1 MHQMEV
7 DLEGEVKEREALT
20 KQLRKTEKS
29 LSETTALMTES
40 QESEESL
47 KGHVSDVYLSLLYC
61 CLIDRIKDQFKAQ
74 LLFFSLLYHRQQYYK
89 DQNKSCDMFTSLLH
103 NVSIGIILSLRYYTW
118 QKVFPQPLMTQ

>member
-29 LSETTALMTES
+29 LAETTALMTES

-47 KGHVSDVYLSLLYC
+47 KGQVSDVYLIIAL
-61 CLIDRIKDQFKAQ
+61 
-74 LLFFSLLYHRQQYYK
+74 LLFHRQ
-89 DQNKSCDMFTSLLH
+89 S
-103 NVSIGIILSLRYYTW
+103 
-118 QKVFPQPLMTQ
+118 